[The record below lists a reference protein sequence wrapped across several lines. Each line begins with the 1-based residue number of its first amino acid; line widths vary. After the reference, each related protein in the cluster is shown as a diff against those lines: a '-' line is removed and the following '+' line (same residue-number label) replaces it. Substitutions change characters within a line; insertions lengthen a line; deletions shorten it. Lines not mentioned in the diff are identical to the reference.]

1 MLRFAHPEYLWLL
14 WAVPALALALFIAYR
29 WRRRLL
35 TRFISEPLFAQLV
48 PDMSGAKRA
57 GKQTLLLAAV
67 GLLILALANPQV
79 GTRLEEVKRKGIDVF
94 VALDVSLS
102 MKAEDIR
109 PSRLEKAKRDVSSLL
124 RKLKGDRV
132 GLIVFAGDAFVQF
145 PLTADYSAADLF
157 ISAVDVD
164 AVPTPGTMIG
174 AAIDKALQSFRKDLP
189 TQKAIIVVSD
199 GENTEGDVSGAT
211 KKTKEAGVRVYT
223 VGMGTP
229 DGSPIPLYSG
239 GQRVDYKR
247 DRAGSIVLTKLD
259 ETTLQQ
265 IAVATGGVYR
275 RATSGGNEIEDIF
288 NELSALQKTE
298 MGSLQVAGYQ
308 DQFHYPLAAAIFLLV
323 LEHILSERK
332 GKFIARLMRLV
343 PVAKRLSVLALMA
356 VSLAHAQTVRSHVN
370 TGNDDYSKKR
380 FPEAETEYKKA
391 LEEDPTSRIAQFDLG
406 NAYYKQGRFEEA
418 QRSYNASMVNAP
430 TAIDQAAAYHN
441 IGNALFK
448 AGKVAESLEAYKQAL
463 KLNPT
468 DDETRYNYQLAKDR
482 LKQQSQQQQQNKNN
496 QNKDQQQEQQK
507 NQQQQPQQSQRSKTR
522 RSNNR
527 LNSKRIRCQSRRRS
541 KSCRPCAT
549 KRSNSRNS
557 YGNGQ
562 EPESNQ
568 RRIGDEEHPV
578 CRSRDE
584 CLGNFHVRS
593 RGDICCFG

>member
-14 WAVPALALALFIAYR
+14 WAVPALALALFIAHR
-29 WRRRLL
+29 RRRRLL
-35 TRFISEPLFAQLV
+35 KRFISESLFSQLV
-48 PDMSGAKRA
+48 PDMSGQKRA
-57 GKQTLLLAAV
+57 GKQTLLLISM
-67 GLLILALANPQV
+67 GLLILTLANPQV

-189 TQKAIIVVSD
+189 TQKVIIVVSD
-199 GENTEGDVSGAT
+199 GENTEGDISGAT
-211 KKTKEAGVRVYT
+211 QKAKEVGVRVYT

-239 GQRVDYKR
+239 SQRTDYKR

-288 NELSALQKTE
+288 NELSTLQKTE

-323 LEHILSERK
+323 LEHVLSERK

-343 PVAKRLSVLALMA
+343 PVAQRLSVLALMA
-356 VSLAHAQTVRSHVN
+356 VGLAHAQTVRSHVN
-370 TGNDDYSKKR
+370 TGNDYYTKHL

-391 LEEDPTSRIAQFDLG
+391 LENDPTSREAQFDLG

-418 QRSYNASMVNAP
+418 QRSYNVSVVNAP
-430 TAIDQAAAYHN
+430 AGIDQAAAYHN

-482 LKQQSQQQQQNKNN
+482 LKQESQQQRQNKDK
-496 QNKDQQQEQQK
+496 QNKDQQQEQQNK
-507 NQQQQPQQSQRSKTR
+507 NQQQQPEQSQQQDAKQDQAKQQQAQQQKNQMSKQEAEQILQALR
-522 RSNNR
+522 NKEVELQKQLR
-527 LNSKRIRCQSRRRS
+527 KRAGARI
-541 KSCRPCAT
+541 K
-549 KRSNSRNS
+549 
-557 YGNGQ
+557 
-562 EPESNQ
+562 PEK
-568 RRIGDEEHPV
+568 DW
-578 CRSRDE
+578 
-584 CLGNFHVRS
+584 
-593 RGDICCFG
+593 

>member
-14 WAVPALALALFIAYR
+14 LAVPALAIGLFIVHR

-35 TRFISEPLFAQLV
+35 TRFISDSLFSQLV

-57 GKQTLLLAAV
+57 GKQTLLLTAV

-132 GLIVFAGDAFVQF
+132 GLIVFAGEAFVQF

-157 ISAVDVD
+157 IGAVDVD

-174 AAIDKALQSFRKDLP
+174 AAIDKALDSFRKDLP

-211 KKTKEAGVRVYT
+211 KKAKEEGVKVYT

-229 DGSPIPLYSG
+229 EGAPIPIYSG

-247 DRAGSIVLTKLD
+247 DRTGSIVLTKLD

-265 IAVATGGVYR
+265 IAAATGGVYR
-275 RATSGGNEIEDIF
+275 RATSGGNEIEDIY
-288 NELSALQKTE
+288 NELSTLQKTE
-298 MGSLQVAGYQ
+298 MGSLQVTGYQ
-308 DQFHYPLAAAIFLLV
+308 DQFHYPLAAAIFLLI

-332 GKFIARLMRLV
+332 GKFLARLMRLV
-343 PVAKRLSVLALMA
+343 PVAQRLSILALMA
-356 VSLAHAQTVRSHVN
+356 VSITHAQTVRSHVKA
-370 TGNDDYSKKR
+370 GNDDYTRKR

-418 QRSYNASMVNAP
+418 QRSYNASLVNAP
-430 TAIDQAAAYHN
+430 TAIDRAAAYHN
-441 IGNALFK
+441 IGNSLFK
-448 AGKVAESLEAYKQAL
+448 AGKIAESLEVYKHAL

-468 DDETRYNYQLAKDR
+468 DDDTRYNYQLARDR
-482 LKQQSQQQQQNKNN
+482 LKQQNQQQQQNKNN
-496 QNKDQQQEQQK
+496 QNKNQQHEQQK
-507 NQQQQPQQSQRSKTR
+507 NQQQQLQQQEGKQNQSKQQQAQEQK
-522 RSNNR
+522 NQM
-527 LNSKRIRCQSRRRS
+527 SKQEAEQILQALRNKEADLQKQLR
-541 KSCRPCAT
+541 
-549 KRSNSRNS
+549 KRVGARVK
-557 YGNGQ
+557 
-562 EPESNQ
+562 PEK
-568 RRIGDEEHPV
+568 DW
-578 CRSRDE
+578 
-584 CLGNFHVRS
+584 
-593 RGDICCFG
+593 